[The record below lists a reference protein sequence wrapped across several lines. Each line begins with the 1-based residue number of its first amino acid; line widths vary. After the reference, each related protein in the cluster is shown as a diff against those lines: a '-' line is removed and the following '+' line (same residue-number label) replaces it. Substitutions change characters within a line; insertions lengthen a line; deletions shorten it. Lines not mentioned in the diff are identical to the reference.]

1 MINAPTQQALL
12 AIMVHA
18 AMADGDKSQAERDF
32 VRDLSLQL
40 DEQGGAKQLAQAV
53 QAALLGR
60 LSAQQAAAQL
70 QEPMHRQLAYEWAT
84 AVCHA
89 DGLCSPAEAAFLQ
102 RLKTD
107 LQLGGAEPE
116 ATSHTQALAQAA
128 YAEEAAAPLHAVR
141 AATAF
146 SGVALAGAVGAASV
160 GTLAHTTPAVPAA
173 PAAPAAPAVDSTAI
187 DRSILNYAILN
198 GALELLPQSW
208 ASMAIIPLQIKMVY
222 RVGQAHGV
230 SLDQGHIK
238 EFIAAAG
245 VGLTSQYIEEF
256 GRKLLGGLL
265 GKAGGKLL
273 GGIGSQATGMAFSF
287 ASTYALGHLAKRYYA
302 GGRVMSTDLLRQTYQ
317 GLLSSGKTLQQQ
329 HLGDIQARA
338 STLDAGEV
346 MRMVRG

>member
-70 QEPMHRQLAYEWAT
+70 QDPMHRQLAYEWAT

-107 LQLGGAEPE
+107 LQMGKAEAEPE
-116 ATSHTQALAQAA
+116 ATTHTQALARAA
-128 YAEEAAAPLHAVR
+128 YAEEAAAPLHAQ
-141 AATAF
+141 AAVTAPP
-146 SGVALAGAVGAASV
+146 VALTAAAPS
-160 GTLAHTTPAVPAA
+160 APATPAVPA
-173 PAAPAAPAVDSTAI
+173 VDNAAI
-187 DRSILNYAILN
+187 DRMVLNYAILN

-302 GGRVMSTDLLRQTYQ
+302 GGRVMSTDLLRQTYK

-329 HLGDIQARA
+329 HLGDIRARA

>member
-60 LSAQQAAAQL
+60 LSAQQAASQL
-70 QEPMHRQLAYEWAT
+70 QDPMHRQLAYEWAT

-107 LQLGGAEPE
+107 LQMGQAAAEPE
-116 ATSHTQALAQAA
+116 ATTHTQALARAA
-128 YAEEAAAPLHAVR
+128 YAEEAAAPLHTPAAVTALPNAPTV
-141 AATAF
+141 AAAP
-146 SGVALAGAVGAASV
+146 SASAV
-160 GTLAHTTPAVPAA
+160 TAVPA
-173 PAAPAAPAVDSTAI
+173 VDNAAI

-256 GRKLLGGLL
+256 GRKLLGGLI

-273 GGIGSQATGMAFSF
+273 GGLTSQATGMAFSF
-287 ASTYALGHLAKRYYA
+287 ASTYALGQLAKRYYA

-317 GLLSSGKTLQQQ
+317 SLLGSGKTLQQQ

>member
-1 MINAPTQQALL
+1 
-12 AIMVHA
+12 
-18 AMADGDKSQAERDF
+18 
-32 VRDLSLQL
+32 LQL

-70 QEPMHRQLAYEWAT
+70 QDPMHRQLAYEWAT

-107 LQLGGAEPE
+107 LQMGKAEAEPE
-116 ATSHTQALAQAA
+116 ATTHTQALARAA
-128 YAEEAAAPLHAVR
+128 YAEEAAAPLHAQ
-141 AATAF
+141 AAVTAPP
-146 SGVALAGAVGAASV
+146 VALTAAAPS
-160 GTLAHTTPAVPAA
+160 APATPAVPA
-173 PAAPAAPAVDSTAI
+173 VDNAAI
-187 DRSILNYAILN
+187 DRMVLNYAILN

-273 GGIGSQATGMAFSF
+273 GGLGSQATGMAFSF

>member
-1 MINAPTQQALL
+1 
-12 AIMVHA
+12 MVHA

-70 QEPMHRQLAYEWAT
+70 QDPMHRQLAYEWAT

-107 LQLGGAEPE
+107 LQMGKAEAEPE
-116 ATSHTQALAQAA
+116 ATTHTQALARAA
-128 YAEEAAAPLHAVR
+128 YAEEAAAPLHAQ
-141 AATAF
+141 AAVTAPP
-146 SGVALAGAVGAASV
+146 VALTAAAPS
-160 GTLAHTTPAVPAA
+160 APATPAVPA
-173 PAAPAAPAVDSTAI
+173 VDNAAI
-187 DRSILNYAILN
+187 DRSVLNYAILN

-273 GGIGSQATGMAFSF
+273 GGLGSQATGMAFSF

>member
-1 MINAPTQQALL
+1 
-12 AIMVHA
+12 MVHA

-70 QEPMHRQLAYEWAT
+70 QDPMHRQLAYEWAT

-107 LQLGGAEPE
+107 LQMGKAKAEPE
-116 ATSHTQALAQAA
+116 ATTHTQALARAA
-128 YAEEAAAPLHAVR
+128 YAEEAAAPLHAQ
-141 AATAF
+141 AAVTALPI
-146 SGVALAGAVGAASV
+146 ALTAAAAPS
-160 GTLAHTTPAVPAA
+160 APATPAG
-173 PAAPAAPAVDSTAI
+173 PAVDNAAI
-187 DRSILNYAILN
+187 DRSVLNYAILN

>member
-1 MINAPTQQALL
+1 
-12 AIMVHA
+12 MVHA

-70 QEPMHRQLAYEWAT
+70 QDPMHRQLAYEWAT

-128 YAEEAAAPLHAVR
+128 YAEEAAAPLHAP
-141 AATAF
+141 AAIAALPSAVAVLPNTTA
-146 SGVALAGAVGAASV
+146 APTAPA
-160 GTLAHTTPAVPAA
+160 TPAVPT
-173 PAAPAAPAVDSTAI
+173 VDNAAI
-187 DRSILNYAILN
+187 DRSVLNYAILN

-329 HLGDIQARA
+329 HLGDIRARA

>member
-70 QEPMHRQLAYEWAT
+70 QDPMHRQLAYEWAT

-107 LQLGGAEPE
+107 LQMGQAAAEPE
-116 ATSHTQALAQAA
+116 ATTHTQALARAA
-128 YAEEAAAPLHAVR
+128 YAEEAAAPLHA
-141 AATAF
+141 
-146 SGVALAGAVGAASV
+146 
-160 GTLAHTTPAVPAA
+160 PAA
-173 PAAPAAPAVDSTAI
+173 VTALPSAPTVAAAPSASAVTPVPAVDNAAI

-256 GRKLLGGLL
+256 GRKLLGGLI

-273 GGIGSQATGMAFSF
+273 GGLTSQATGMAFSF